1 MKKAITLM
9 CAALLATASAQSK
22 LSVGLVLDSGG
33 KNDRSFN
40 QAAYEG
46 ALRAKRD
53 FGVSLDIYEPAKSAE
68 STPGINKFSNAG
80 KDLIIG
86 VGFASNAAITEAAKS
101 HPSSRYAVVDDL
113 PSGGNTAGLRFREQE
128 GSFLVGYIAARSS
141 STGVVGFVGGMDVPV
156 IHKFEAGF
164 RAGVKFSCPSCKV
177 LVKYIGDTPAAWN
190 NPDKAKNI
198 ADNMKDQGAD
208 VIFAAAGG
216 SGKGVIDYVNKT
228 QCLKRSEL
236 PKGMLFKNDQFAN
249 VPKSASYQAACGD
262 DSRPMFF
269 IGVDSNQNYLG
280 DTDTKSSTLNHGLTS
295 MVKRVDNA
303 VYALI
308 RDAVRGQTWR
318 TGERGFSLQND
329 GVEYALDTYN
339 KALIP
344 ASLQKQLE
352 TVQRLIINGTIKV
365 PKE

>member
-1 MKKAITLM
+1 
-9 CAALLATASAQSK
+9 
-22 LSVGLVLDSGG
+22 VLDAGG

-53 FGVSLDIYEPAKSAE
+53 FGVNLEVFEPAKSGDLN
-68 STPGINKFSNAG
+68 PGINKFSSAG

-86 VGFASNAAITEAAKS
+86 VGFASNGGITEAAKRT
-101 HPSSRYAVVDDL
+101 PSSRFAVVDDL
-113 PSGGNTAGLRFREQE
+113 PSGSNTAGLRFREQE
-128 GSFLVGYIAARSS
+128 GSFMVGYIAARSS
-141 STGVVGFVGGMDVPV
+141 ATGVVGFIGGMNVPV
-156 IHKFEAGF
+156 IKKFEAGF
-164 RAGVKFSCPSCKV
+164 KAGVKFSCPTCKV
-177 LVKYIGDTPAAWN
+177 VAQYIGDTPAAWN
-190 NPDKAKNI
+190 DPAKAKSI
-198 ADNMKDQGAD
+198 AEGMKDQGAD

-216 SGKGVIDYVNKT
+216 SGKGVIEYVNKT
-228 QCLKRSEL
+228 QCLKRTDL
-236 PKGMLFKNDQFAN
+236 PKGLAFKHNQYAN
-249 VPKSASYQAACGD
+249 VPKSAGYQAACAG

-280 DTDTKSSTLNHGLTS
+280 DTDTKSNTLNHGLTS

-303 VYALI
+303 VYAQI
-308 RDAVRGQTWR
+308 RDMVQGQTWR
-318 TGERGFSLQND
+318 QGDRNFSLQND
-329 GVEYALDTYN
+329 GIEYALDTYN

-344 ASLQKQLE
+344 ATLQKQLD